1 MGLEAK
7 DVPWHASCS
16 SNRHEEA
23 PRVIHIAFVMLAL
36 LPLTTKST
44 EAPQP
49 GLVKRVASSFLSDKN
64 SGKRGLH
71 LGPFFPRVENVSS
84 GSGPGAVLHFWTPD
98 IGGTRLDI
106 HAAASYS
113 IYGYQHYNAEVGL
126 IPYIEDR
133 LPRDER
139 GTNVLFPLSDLENSA
154 GMPGFNIYAS
164 AQHRDYPREDFYGS
178 GPSSHPS
185 ERTDYRLKDGL
196 YEGVIGFSRSSLT
209 VTGRVGLLHSSILP
223 GRDDAFPNTALTP
236 SLDFIRLSAGAWL
249 ERRDEPQNPHRG
261 YSIGIA
267 ASRFSQRSG
276 RDYQWNRMSID
287 AREYLALGS
296 NRHVI
301 ALRQVTSL
309 DKPDAGSLVPFHLQS
324 TLGGSHL
331 LRGFA
336 SSRFRDDKLL
346 ALSAEYRFEI
356 QPKVEIALIY
366 ETGKVFQSMSSFNFR
381 EMERSFGAGIRLKSP
396 RKVRLRL
403 DVLRSVEGTRVHL
416 KFSPAF

>member
-1 MGLEAK
+1 
-7 DVPWHASCS
+7 
-16 SNRHEEA
+16 
-23 PRVIHIAFVMLAL
+23 
-36 LPLTTKST
+36 
-44 EAPQP
+44 
-49 GLVKRVASSFLSDKN
+49 
-64 SGKRGLH
+64 
-71 LGPFFPRVENVSS
+71 
-84 GSGPGAVLHFWTPD
+84 
-98 IGGTRLDI
+98 LDI

-133 LPRDER
+133 LPGDER

-178 GPSSHPS
+178 DPSSLRS
-185 ERTDYRLKDGL
+185 ARTDYRLKDGL
-196 YEGVIGFSRSSLT
+196 YEGVIGFSRSSLS
-209 VTGRVGLLHSSILP
+209 VTGRAGVLRSSILP
-223 GRDDAFPNTALTP
+223 GRDDAFPNTEVSR
-236 SLDFIRLSAGAWL
+236 SLDFVRLSAGAWL
-249 ERRDEPQNPHRG
+249 EHRDEPQNPHRG

-267 ASRFSQRSG
+267 ASRFSQRTG
-276 RDYQWNRMSID
+276 RDYQWNRVSMD
-287 AREYLALGS
+287 AREYLRLGS

-309 DKPDAGSLVPFHLQS
+309 DMPDTGSRVPFHLQS

-346 ALSAEYRFEI
+346 ALTAEYRFEI
-356 QPKVEIALIY
+356 RPKVEIALIY
-366 ETGKVFQSMSSFNFR
+366 ETGKVFRAMNSFNFQG
-381 EMERSFGAGIRLKSP
+381 MEQSYGAGIRLKSP

-403 DVLRSVEGTRVHL
+403 DVLRSVEGTRVQL
-416 KFSPAF
+416 KFSPSF